1 MFSELILLG
10 LLCILR
16 ELKNNQ
22 FFKRRKDEKD
32 NFNSDR
38 NSLVIIN

>member
-10 LLCILR
+10 LLCILT
-16 ELKNNQ
+16 ELKDNQ

-32 NFNSDR
+32 NFNSDGH
-38 NSLVIIN
+38 SIVIIN